1 MGDILNAFNDFNN
14 TSKQLIIFFIIMGA
28 FWTVPFCLF
37 KPEIF
42 EYPFYAQFALIFA
55 LSVGWFLCT
64 LLAISKLLTFVDKDG
79 KYTVGVAS
87 IFSIV
92 LLSISILIS
101 YYFSN
106 SFTFFLRIAFLY
118 VMMPF
123 YLLFVLFFVRLE
135 FKKLSRNVS
144 E

>member
-1 MGDILNAFNDFNN
+1 
-14 TSKQLIIFFIIMGA
+14 MGA

-55 LSVGWFLCT
+55 LSVSWFLCT

-79 KYTVGVAS
+79 KYTVGLAS

-123 YLLFVLFFVRLE
+123 YLLFVLFFVKLE